1 MYGCLGIGYSRF
13 YARSLAALFTHM
25 GREILQHTKELA
37 ETMHL
42 DVLYGDTD
50 SRFVNSTASELSEAL
65 RISNEFKVVNEQYR
79 KLEID
84 FDAIFQR
91 LLLLQK
97 KKYAAVKLGNGAETS
112 IEVKGLDMKRR
123 EYCALSKN
131 VSQFMLEQI
140 LSGTYRLDEYVIN
153 KRLGKNPEDYP
164 KAEGQPHVQVAL
176 KMKAKG
182 GNARA
187 GDVIPYVFCLANG
200 EQPTK
205 TGQSD
210 RARHRDEQSWIWF
223 NNWSLSFCFV
233 GGGSTRMM
241 GIYGQTCLRP
251 GCFNKFTFE
260 YSDEKLY
267 TQLRYYTYLID
278 GERAVKNSAGTAEL
292 EVRVAGQCLEGF
304 SNTTRP
310 LCFVDS
316 TP

>member
-131 VSQFMLEQI
+131 VSQFVLEQI
-140 LSGTYRLDEYVIN
+140 LSGEVSEIVVEQIHDYLTCVGENVRGGTYRLDEYVIN

-187 GDVIPYVFCLANG
+187 GDVIPYV
-200 EQPTK
+200 
-205 TGQSD
+205 
-210 RARHRDEQSWIWF
+210 
-223 NNWSLSFCFV
+223 
-233 GGGSTRMM
+233 
-241 GIYGQTCLRP
+241 
-251 GCFNKFTFE
+251 
-260 YSDEKLY
+260 
-267 TQLRYYTYLID
+267 
-278 GERAVKNSAGTAEL
+278 
-292 EVRVAGQCLEGF
+292 
-304 SNTTRP
+304 
-310 LCFVDS
+310 
-316 TP
+316 